1 MKICSVMMRVCVVFA
16 TACSCLNVNAK
27 EAVDWDKVAELGNGV
42 SRIKKDDK
50 GKVKSFVVVGS
61 SRISTVLGAV
71 KGEDIARRRARL
83 QAKAEIVKWINEK
96 ISTIEKSGDDTI
108 ITLKGDG
115 NNTSE
120 QGKSVEYTSTQIS
133 SFADGIVSGTS
144 VIFSKTVTI
153 GNEQMYVIILGWSAE
168 NVKNARQAQQI
179 MSSGSVQQNPQIGNA
194 VKKQPVKQKKNKKIM
209 LPEKVIVSDDAAN
222 Y

>member
-1 MKICSVMMRVCVVFA
+1 MKICSVMMRACVVFV
-16 TACSCLNVNAK
+16 TVCSCLNVNAT

-42 SRIKKDDK
+42 RRIKKDDK
-50 GKVKSFVVVGS
+50 GKVKSFVVVGT

-108 ITLKGDG
+108 ITLKGVG

-120 QGKSVEYTSTQIS
+120 QGKSVEYTSAQIS
-133 SFADGIVSGTS
+133 SFAEGIVSGTS
-144 VIFSKTVTI
+144 VIFSKTVTV

-168 NVKNARQAQQI
+168 NVKNARQVQQT
-179 MSSGSVQQNPQIGNA
+179 MTSGSVQQNPQVENV

>member
-1 MKICSVMMRVCVVFA
+1 MKICSVMMRACVVFV
-16 TACSCLNVNAK
+16 TVCSCLNVNAK

-42 SRIKKDDK
+42 RRIKKDDK
-50 GKVKSFVVVGS
+50 GKVKSFVVVGT

-120 QGKSVEYTSTQIS
+120 QGKSVEYASAQIS
-133 SFADGIVSGTS
+133 SFAEGIVSGTS
-144 VIFSKTVTI
+144 EIFSKTVTV

-168 NVKNARQAQQI
+168 NVKNARQVQQT
-179 MSSGSVQQNPQIGNA
+179 MTSGSVQQNPQVENV